1 MSANNV
7 PNKIEKENIFGNMI
21 IESGINS
28 INEEKQINQENI
40 INYEISTFENEKH
53 KETNFLQTKFKKHKN
68 RIKQKVEA
76 TNAQKIKTKSALYL
90 RKDSIR

>member
-1 MSANNV
+1 MSANHV

-40 INYEISTFENEKH
+40 INYEISIFSK
-53 KETNFLQTKFKKHKN
+53 
-68 RIKQKVEA
+68 
-76 TNAQKIKTKSALYL
+76 
-90 RKDSIR
+90 

>member
-68 RIKQKVEA
+68 HIKQKVEA
-76 TNAQKIKTKSALYL
+76 TNACIIFKKRFKKY
-90 RKDSIR
+90 KK